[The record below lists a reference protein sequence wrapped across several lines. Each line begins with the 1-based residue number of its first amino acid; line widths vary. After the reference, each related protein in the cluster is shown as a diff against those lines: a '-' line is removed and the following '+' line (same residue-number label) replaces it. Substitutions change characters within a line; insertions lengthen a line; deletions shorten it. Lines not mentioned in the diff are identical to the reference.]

1 MSRRLLNRSG
11 VSSSSTATT
20 TTALPEYQPPSCP
33 LSDAARRDLNDLS
46 HARTTVVYQQQ
57 LDDSVGLLG
66 SSIGDLHEQLRE
78 QRDRL
83 ESLRAKRQE
92 KGNEKTPDEER
103 LETHVADLETRVNAL
118 TDSFE
123 EAIRVVIDY
132 KAELEDEGL
141 IITDLYNAAAAD
153 VAQSQRR
160 PRRGD
165 DAEAAEESDDDVDS
179 KDLAAPSILE
189 RFKDM
194 RAKKKADYTAMDMHQ
209 RYALNNDYAGF
220 KKLWHD
226 AMAGED
232 GPPLPDASRW
242 FRPDGRPVMRATTP
256 GAADDDDDDDI
267 AVAREVLS
275 INCPLTLQPM
285 KQPYSNRKCKHT
297 FEKAALL
304 DYLPLRGDAQCP
316 QTGCSEVSSLL
327 IYLTLGAVTD
337 IKTQRFSR
345 SRFDHDFYLDQA
357 MVRRIKRARQAQE
370 QHDMDEDE
378 DEGDEDEDVV
388 VRGHQPVPGRVPKKE
403 RV

>member
-1 MSRRLLNRSG
+1 MSRRLLNRVGAS
-11 VSSSSTATT
+11 SSSSTTT
-20 TTALPEYQPPSCP
+20 TVALPEYQPPSCP

-57 LDDSVGLLG
+57 LGDSVGLLG
-66 SSIGDLHEQLRE
+66 SSISDLHEQLRE

-83 ESLRAKRQE
+83 EALRTKRQE
-92 KGNEKTPDEER
+92 KGNEKTADEER
-103 LETHVADLETRVNAL
+103 LETHVADLEARVNSL
-118 TDSFE
+118 TDAFE
-123 EAIRVVIDY
+123 EAIRTVIDY

-160 PRRGD
+160 TRRGD
-165 DAEAAEESDDDVDS
+165 DAEVEEDDDVDR

-189 RFKDM
+189 RFRDM
-194 RAKKKADYTAMDMHQ
+194 RAKKKADYTAMNMHQ

-242 FRPDGRPVMRATTP
+242 FRPDGRPVMSTTTP

-285 KQPYSNRKCKHT
+285 EQPYSNRKCKHT
-297 FEKAALL
+297 FEKTALL
-304 DYLPLRGDAQCP
+304 DYLPMRSDAQCP
-316 QTGCSEVSSLL
+316 QTGCSE
-327 IYLTLGAVTD
+327 
-337 IKTQRFSR
+337 RFSR
-345 SRFDHDFYLDQA
+345 SQFDHDFFLDQA

-370 QHDMDEDE
+370 QHDMDED
-378 DEGDEDEDVV
+378 DDDGEGDEDVV
-388 VRGHQPVPGRVPKKE
+388 VRGHHRVPGRVPKKE
-403 RV
+403 RE

>member
-11 VSSSSTATT
+11 VSSSATATT

-46 HARTTVVYQQQ
+46 HARTTVIYQQQ
-57 LDDSVGLLG
+57 LGDSVGLLG

-83 ESLRAKRQE
+83 ESLRAKRRE

-103 LETHVADLETRVNAL
+103 LEAHVADLETQVNTL
-118 TDSFE
+118 TDQFE
-123 EAIRVVIDY
+123 EAIRAVIDY

-165 DAEAAEESDDDVDS
+165 DDAEAAEEADDDVDS
-179 KDLAAPSILE
+179 KDLAAPSVLE

-194 RAKKKADYTAMDMHQ
+194 RAKKKADYTAMNMHQ

-316 QTGCSEVSSLL
+316 QTGCSE
-327 IYLTLGAVTD
+327 
-337 IKTQRFSR
+337 RFSR

-370 QHDMDEDE
+370 QHDMDEDD
-378 DEGDEDEDVV
+378 DEGEEDEDVV

>member
-1 MSRRLLNRSG
+1 MSRRLLNRAG
-11 VSSSSTATT
+11 ASSSSTTT
-20 TTALPEYQPPSCP
+20 VALPEYQPPSCP

-57 LDDSVGLLG
+57 LGDSVGLLG
-66 SSIGDLHEQLRE
+66 ISISDLHEQLRE

-83 ESLRAKRQE
+83 EALRAKRQE
-92 KGNEKTPDEER
+92 KGNEKTADEER
-103 LETHVADLETRVNAL
+103 LETHVADLEARVNGL

-123 EAIRVVIDY
+123 EAIRTVIDY

-141 IITDLYNAAAAD
+141 IITDLYNTAAAD

-165 DAEAAEESDDDVDS
+165 DAEVEEDDDVDS

-194 RAKKKADYTAMDMHQ
+194 RAKKKADYTAMNMHQ

-242 FRPDGRPVMRATTP
+242 FRPDGRPVMRTTP

-285 KQPYSNRKCKHT
+285 EQPYSNRKCKHT
-297 FEKAALL
+297 FEKTALL
-304 DYLPLRGDAQCP
+304 DYLPMRGDAQCP
-316 QTGCSEVSSLL
+316 QTGCSE
-327 IYLTLGAVTD
+327 
-337 IKTQRFSR
+337 RFSR
-345 SRFDHDFYLDQA
+345 SRFDHDFFLDQA

-370 QHDMDEDE
+370 QHDMDEDDDDGE
-378 DEGDEDEDVV
+378 EDEDVV
-388 VRGHQPVPGRVPKKE
+388 VRGQQRVPGRVPKKE
-403 RV
+403 RE

>member
-57 LDDSVGLLG
+57 LGDSVGLLS

-103 LETHVADLETRVNAL
+103 LETHVADLEARVNAL

-165 DAEAAEESDDDVDS
+165 DAESAEEADDDVDS
-179 KDLAAPSILE
+179 KDLAARSILE

-194 RAKKKADYTAMDMHQ
+194 RAKKKTDYTAMDMHQ

-316 QTGCSEVSSLL
+316 QTGCSE
-327 IYLTLGAVTD
+327 
-337 IKTQRFSR
+337 RFSR

-370 QHDMDEDE
+370 QHDMDEDD
-378 DEGDEDEDVV
+378 DEGEEDEDVV

>member
-1 MSRRLLNRSG
+1 MSRRLLSRSG
-11 VSSSSTATT
+11 ASSSSATTT
-20 TTALPEYQPPSCP
+20 TTALPEYQSPSCP

-57 LDDSVGLLG
+57 LGDSVGLFG
-66 SSIGDLHEQLRE
+66 SSISDLHEQLRE
-78 QRDRL
+78 QRGRL

-92 KGNEKTPDEER
+92 KGNEKTSDEER
-103 LETHVADLETRVNAL
+103 LEAHVADLETRVNSL
-118 TDSFE
+118 TNSFE
-123 EAIRVVIDY
+123 EAIRSVIDH

-141 IITDLYNAAAAD
+141 IINDLYKAATAD
-153 VAQSQRR
+153 TPQSQRR
-160 PRRGD
+160 PRRGG
-165 DAEAAEESDDDVDS
+165 DAEDGSEADGDDDGA
-179 KDLAAPSILE
+179 DLAAPSTLE
-189 RFKDM
+189 RFKAM
-194 RAKKKADYTAMDMHQ
+194 RAKKEADYTAMDMHQ

-242 FRPDGRPVMRATTP
+242 FRPDGRPVMRTTTP

-304 DYLPLRGDAQCP
+304 DYLPMRGDAQCP
-316 QTGCSEVSSLL
+316 QTGCSEVRSLSL
-327 IYLTLGAVTD
+327 ILLFFFLLFFFGVVTD
-337 IKTQRFSR
+337 
-345 SRFDHDFYLDQA
+345 
-357 MVRRIKRARQAQE
+357 
-370 QHDMDEDE
+370 
-378 DEGDEDEDVV
+378 
-388 VRGHQPVPGRVPKKE
+388 
-403 RV
+403 

>member
-57 LDDSVGLLG
+57 LSDSVGLL
-66 SSIGDLHEQLRE
+66 SSGISDLHEQLRE

-316 QTGCSEVSSLL
+316 QTGCSE
-327 IYLTLGAVTD
+327 
-337 IKTQRFSR
+337 RFSR

-357 MVRRIKRARQAQE
+357 MVRRIKRAHQAQE
-370 QHDMDEDE
+370 QHDMDEDD
-378 DEGDEDEDVV
+378 DEGEEDEDVV

>member
-11 VSSSSTATT
+11 VSSSSTATTTT

-57 LDDSVGLLG
+57 LGDSVGLLG

-92 KGNEKTPDEER
+92 KGNERTPDEER
-103 LETHVADLETRVNAL
+103 LETHVADLETRVNSL

-153 VAQSQRR
+153 VAQSQRP

-165 DAEAAEESDDDVDS
+165 DAEAAEESDNDVDS

-256 GAADDDDDDDI
+256 GAADGDDDDDI

-316 QTGCSEVSSLL
+316 QTGCSE
-327 IYLTLGAVTD
+327 
-337 IKTQRFSR
+337 RFSR

-370 QHDMDEDE
+370 QHDMDEDDDDGE
-378 DEGDEDEDVV
+378 EDEDVV

>member
-11 VSSSSTATT
+11 VSSSATATA

-57 LDDSVGLLG
+57 LGDSVGLLG

-83 ESLRAKRQE
+83 EALRAKRQE

-103 LETHVADLETRVNAL
+103 LEAHVADLETQVNTL
-118 TDSFE
+118 TDQFE
-123 EAIRVVIDY
+123 EAIRAVIDY

-165 DAEAAEESDDDVDS
+165 DAEDAEEADDEVDS
-179 KDLAAPSILE
+179 KDLAAIPSILE

-194 RAKKKADYTAMDMHQ
+194 RAKKKSDYTAMNMHQ
-209 RYALNNDYAGF
+209 RYALNNDYSGF

-304 DYLPLRGDAQCP
+304 DYLPMRGDAQCP
-316 QTGCSEVSSLL
+316 QTGCSE
-327 IYLTLGAVTD
+327 
-337 IKTQRFSR
+337 RFSR

-370 QHDMDEDE
+370 QHDMDEDD
-378 DEGDEDEDVV
+378 DEGEGDEDVV